1 MKTQLVEILPRE
13 IKFIFEMKKQSSST
27 VHLTNVTEQYVAYKV
42 KTTSPKKYCVRPNV
56 GIINPK
62 STCDFVVTMQAQK
75 TAPLELQCKDKFLI
89 QSTVVPFGTTEE
101 GITSDMF
108 AKESEHYIEETKI
121 RVVLTSAPNSP
132 GKLPVHGI
140 LKQEESHET
149 FLPEEPHSPVL
160 LPVMPEEPHS
170 PVLLPVNGISKQ
182 EPYNEQSVQ
191 VAKLQSGVENFPP
204 PNMSI
209 KKGDATKI
217 VNNLEESISPKVKD
231 SMKSVPAKSDE
242 FYPDKNDES
251 KQAKDVEAVEFKLT
265 TNIKELQSKISSL
278 DSKLV
283 EAESTIMKLKGERI
297 NTICETETLRQELA
311 MSRGKSGGRKV
322 QVGFPPLFVCMISLI
337 SLMIGFLFRA

>member
-13 IKFIFEMKKQSSST
+13 IKFIFEVKKQSSST
-27 VHLTNVTEQYVAYKV
+27 VHLTNVTEQYVAFKV

-56 GIINPK
+56 GIIKPK

-108 AKESEHYIEETKI
+108 AKDSEHHIEETKI

-140 LKQEESHET
+140 LKQEESHES
-149 FLPEEPHSPVL
+149 FL
-160 LPVMPEEPHS
+160 PEEPHS

-182 EPYNEQSVQ
+182 EPYTDQSVQ

-217 VNNLEESISPKVKD
+217 VNNLEESISPKIKD
-231 SMKSVPAKSDE
+231 SVKSVPAKSDE

-251 KQAKDVEAVEFKLT
+251 KQAKDVEAMEFKLT

-283 EAESTIMKLKGERI
+283 EAESTIMKLKGEKI

-311 MSRGKSGGRKV
+311 TSRGKSGGRKV

>member
-13 IKFIFEMKKQSSST
+13 IKFVFEVKKQSSST
-27 VHLTNVTEQYVAYKV
+27 VHLTNVTEQYVAFKV

-56 GIINPK
+56 GIIKPK

-89 QSTVVPFGTTEE
+89 QSTVVPFGTSEE

-108 AKESEHYIEETKI
+108 AKDSEHYIEETKI
-121 RVVLTSAPNSP
+121 RVVLTSAHNSP

-160 LPVMPEEPHS
+160 LPV
-170 PVLLPVNGISKQ
+170 NGISKQ
-182 EPYNEQSVQ
+182 EPYNEQSVP

-204 PNMSI
+204 PNMVLSI

-231 SMKSVPAKSDE
+231 SMKSVPAKSEE

-251 KQAKDVEAVEFKLT
+251 KQAKDVETMEFKLT

-283 EAESTIMKLKGERI
+283 EAESTIMKLKGEKI
-297 NTICETETLRQELA
+297 NTVYETETLRQELA
-311 MSRGKSGGRKV
+311 MSRRKSGGRKV